1 MNTKGNFLKYDKVLR
16 FLLLSKIDR
25 FTAIGISRAL
35 NVRCV
40 FVTNF
45 VKWAKW
51 RGIAQEESRSER
63 RIVWRFI
70 ESKIP
75 LQIKRRYTK
84 R

>member
-70 ESKIP
+70 ESKIS